1 VIAYTQRLFSGTVTA
16 SSNNSATPLR
26 TKHGKEAIIYL
37 DITAVSGTNP
47 TLNLTL
53 KIQDSIT
60 EKWHTLATFTQKTSV
75 GTDIGYI
82 QYGIGEEMA
91 LYYTVG
97 GTSTPTFTFSVNVGI
112 KER

>member
-1 VIAYTQRLFSGTVTA
+1 MISYIQKLFSGTVGTDGN
-16 SSNNSATPLR
+16 SSATPLI
-26 TKHGKEAIIYL
+26 TKHGKEATIFL

-60 EKWHTLATFTQKTSV
+60 EKWYTLATFDQKTSV
-75 GTDIGYI
+75 GTDVGYI

-91 LYYTVG
+91 LYYAVG
-97 GTSTPTFTFSVNVGI
+97 GTSTPMFTFSVNVGI